1 MRVEKFKETS
11 NVKYALR
18 NKLAKVFFQDN
29 LAYGT
34 TKELIKRTAVDTSP
48 RVESNDVS
56 IDGY

>member
-11 NVKYALR
+11 NFKYALR
-18 NKLAKVFFQDN
+18 NKLAKVSFQDN